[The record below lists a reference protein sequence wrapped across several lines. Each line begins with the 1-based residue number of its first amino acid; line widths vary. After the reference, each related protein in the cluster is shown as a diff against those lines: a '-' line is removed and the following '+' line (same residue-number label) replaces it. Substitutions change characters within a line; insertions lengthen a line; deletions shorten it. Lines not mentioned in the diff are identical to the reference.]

1 MSVREEVELVVKV
14 TLKILPPLVGRLG
27 IKKIGSVVLEE
38 EIDPGETVESF
49 LSRLGHRSGN
59 RFKEEIFDPDSRLF
73 WPGVVVFV
81 NGYPLHHLQGLETTL
96 KEGDT
101 VALLP
106 PYCA

>member
-1 MSVREEVELVVKV
+1 MPLTEEVGLVAHV
-14 TLKILPPLVGRLG
+14 TLKIVPPIVGKLG
-27 IKKIGSVVLEE
+27 MKKIGNVVLEE
-38 EIDPGETVESF
+38 QITPGETVESF

-73 WPGVVVFV
+73 WPGVVVSV
-81 NGYPLHHLQGLETTL
+81 NGHPLHQLQGLETTL
-96 KEGDT
+96 EEGDT